1 MGANKTMTG
10 YPSIDKPWL
19 KYYSEEAKNAP
30 LPECTVYEYLWE
42 NNKDHQSDIALVYY
56 GRNITYRTLFRNID
70 ICAKS
75 LLALGVKEKEIVTI
89 ALPSIPEALYLIYA
103 INKIGAVAN
112 MIHPLA
118 GERELVNYL
127 NEVKSRFA
135 FIFDGTYKII
145 KDHLSETSLEKAV
158 VITAGSSLPSLIK
171 HPYFLKNRPPKLEND
186 SLMTWMQF
194 KLMGSSTEL
203 RAVKK
208 DAHTLALI
216 SHTGGTT
223 GEPKGV
229 MCSDHNL
236 NALMYQIVCNFKHT
250 RGGTCLSVLPP
261 FINYSLVHSM
271 MAMLV
276 IGYKSVLIPNYN
288 PLEFAAYAERYKPNI
303 VLSIPPYWE
312 ALLRIDEK
320 EFGDLSCLE
329 QIYYGGETMDAKTEI
344 ALNKLIKAHG
354 AKTELCKGLGATELM
369 GGVTQSILDCNPVG
383 SVGIPLVKMNCK
395 IVEMNTVEE
404 LKECQIGE
412 VCFTGPT
419 LMMGYYGQ
427 PEETANII
435 KVHADGK
442 PWLHMGDLGYI
453 DENGILYVTGRIRRI
468 IMTKGRDKQ
477 VTKLFP
483 DRIEKELNAHPA
495 VQLSCVIGVPDPK
508 RINYP
513 KAVIELEPGFEP
525 SKKLKD
531 DIRAFCVGRLP
542 EYQIPDEIEFVDALP
557 RTDRGKV
564 DYRALEKRAE
574 EGRDN
579 NEAQ

>member
-1 MGANKTMTG
+1 MQNQRPLTG
-10 YPSIDKPWL
+10 FPSIDKPWL
-19 KYYSEEAKNAP
+19 KYYSDEAINAP

-75 LLALGVKEKEIVTI
+75 LLALGVKENEIVTI
-89 ALPSIPEALYLIYA
+89 ALPSIPEALYLVYA
-103 INKIGAVAN
+103 LNKIGAVAN

-118 GERELVNYL
+118 GEQELVNYL

-171 HPYFLKNRPPKLEND
+171 HLYFLKNRPPKLEND

-194 KLMGSSTEL
+194 MLMGSSTEL

-229 MCSDHNL
+229 MCSDHNI
-236 NALMYQIVCNFKHT
+236 NALVWQVGAALPHGRQERMLV
-250 RGGTCLSVLPP
+250 VLPP
-261 FINYSLVHSM
+261 FINYSLVNGMFEPLSFGHR
-271 MAMLV
+271 V
-276 IGYKSVLIPNYN
+276 ILIPNYK
-288 PLEFAAYAERYKPNI
+288 PEKLVEYVDKYKPNHI
-303 VLSIPPYWE
+303 NTIPQYME
-312 ALLRIDEK
+312 ALLTIPSIEK
-320 EFGDLSCLE
+320 ADLSSLRHV
-329 QIYYGGETMDAKTEI
+329 YYGGEAMHEETESKI
-344 ALNKLIKAHG
+344 NALLLSCG
-354 AKTELCKGLGATELM
+354 AKYRMGKGLGSTETVSSASFTLPNNN
-369 GGVTQSILDCNPVG
+369 VAG
-383 SVGIPLVKMNCK
+383 SVGSPFPRVNCS
-395 IVEMNTVEE
+395 ICDPADNRE
-404 LKECQIGE
+404 LGYNSVGE
-412 VCFTGPT
+412 ICFSGPT
-419 LMMGYYGQ
+419 VMIGYYEK
-427 PEETANII
+427 PKATAEII
-435 KVHADGK
+435 KTHTDGLC
-442 PWLHMGDLGYI
+442 WLHTGDLGYM
-453 DENGILYVTGRIRRI
+453 DENGVLFVTGRIKRI

-495 VQLSCVIGVPDPK
+495 VQLSCVIGVPDPE